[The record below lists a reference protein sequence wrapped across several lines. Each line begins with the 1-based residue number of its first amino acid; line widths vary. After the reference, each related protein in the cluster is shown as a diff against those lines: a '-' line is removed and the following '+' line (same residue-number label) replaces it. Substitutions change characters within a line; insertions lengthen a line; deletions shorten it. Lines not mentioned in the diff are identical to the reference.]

1 MITSTGNDFWIVSVD
16 DPNQRIPIQFVPKEI
31 DFSRQ
36 AKVDEVVIIG
46 RNMPRYH
53 HYGGSEEIKLTI
65 EFYGFENVKDDV
77 WQKIEWLRAMTFNDG
92 FNSPPP
98 LVNIAAGD
106 LFRDDRLLIKS
117 VSAKMMNFDDNA
129 AWLPRMATVDITF
142 CKTMQKVQKRSDLL
156 SKLPIARRQVQTFG
170 NLPTLSTPQSVER
183 LKTYDWEFLKD

>member
-16 DPNQRIPIQFVPKEI
+16 DPNQRISIQFVPKEI

-36 AKVDEVVIIG
+36 AKVDEVVVIG

-53 HYGGSEEIKLTI
+53 HYGGSEEIKLTL

-156 SKLPIARRQVQTFG
+156 SKLPIARRQVQPFG